1 MESLNEA
8 HKLLD
13 RHVQS
18 INKHNEIEAAAH
30 LELDELKTQN
40 NILMKTVE
48 NEQQEKKIME
58 DTLKCDKEEWKQQV
72 IKLQIETTA
81 EQRTIKTPFVCL
93 PTSWNA
99 TVEQSAWQRLSLH
112 PLLD

>member
-18 INKHNEIEAAAH
+18 INKHNEIEAAAY

-40 NILMKTVE
+40 KILLKTVE

-58 DTLKCDKEEWKQQV
+58 NTLKRDKEEWKQQV

-81 EQRTIKTPFVCL
+81 GQRKIKTPFVCL
-93 PTSWNA
+93 PTAWNK
-99 TVEQSAWQRLSLH
+99 TVEQRLSLYAF
-112 PLLD
+112 LD